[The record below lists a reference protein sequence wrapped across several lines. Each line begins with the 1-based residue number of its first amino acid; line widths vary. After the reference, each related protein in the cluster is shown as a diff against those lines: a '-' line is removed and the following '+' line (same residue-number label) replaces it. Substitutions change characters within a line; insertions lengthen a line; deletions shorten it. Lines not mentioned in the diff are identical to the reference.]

1 MKQPKSEPVYICS
14 VCGKDIAGNPLN
26 SFQKS
31 RYGMKNLVGKIKTL
45 VVVNSCGIKQ
55 VVVVLSRIVRYEW
68 H

>member
-1 MKQPKSEPVYICS
+1 MITAPVRFWEIGGR
-14 VCGKDIAGNPLN
+14 VTDGKERQKYAGNPLN

-55 VVVVLSRIVRYEW
+55 VVVVSS
-68 H
+68 